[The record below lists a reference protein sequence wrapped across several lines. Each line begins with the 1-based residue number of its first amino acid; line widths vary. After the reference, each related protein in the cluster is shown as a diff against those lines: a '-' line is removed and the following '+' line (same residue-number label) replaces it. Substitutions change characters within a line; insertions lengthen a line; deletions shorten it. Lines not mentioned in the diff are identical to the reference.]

1 MITNGEAEVE
11 ASAYDYHIA
20 LPKTSDDFAPFTA
33 AAVLQLLAYYT
44 CVHRGFNVDQPRN
57 LAKSVTV
64 E

>member
-1 MITNGEAEVE
+1 MITNGKAEVE
-11 ASAYDYHIA
+11 ESAYDYHIE
-20 LPKTSDDFAPFTA
+20 LPKTSDYFTPFTCA
-33 AAVLQLLAYYT
+33 IVLQLMAYYT